1 MTQGIGV
8 ARDGAV
14 ATIVLDRPWRFNALA
29 RADWEALEA
38 RVGEV
43 EAAPGIGCVVVRG
56 AGGRAFS
63 TGLDMS
69 RFADE
74 RRNPESARAYSEATE
89 RAGRRLGALKMPTI
103 AMIEGYCM
111 GSGVDIAC
119 RCDLRVAASDALFRV
134 SPRTVGL
141 FLDTGF
147 VAAMLATIGRARTLE
162 LVLEGR
168 TYDAA
173 AAQAMGLVGRV
184 VPPEALESE
193 TRALA
198 ERLADSYAAISS
210 NRSTST
216 SP

>member
-1 MTQGIGV
+1 MTRNIGL
-8 ARDGAV
+8 APDGAV
-14 ATIVLDRPWRFNALA
+14 ATISLDRPSRFNALA
-29 RADWEALEA
+29 REDWEALEA
-38 RVGEV
+38 RVAET
-43 EAAPGIGCVVVRG
+43 EAMAAIGCVIVRG
-56 AGGRAFS
+56 VGGRAFS

-69 RFADE
+69 RFEEE
-74 RRNPESARAYSEATE
+74 RRDPASARGYSEATE
-89 RAGRRLGALKMPTI
+89 RAARRLGDLPMPTV

-119 RCDLRVAASDALFRV
+119 RCDLRIAAADALFRV
-134 SPRTVGL
+134 SPRTIGL

-147 VAAMLATIGRARTLE
+147 VAAMLKVIGRARTLE

-173 AAQAMGLVGRV
+173 SAAAMGLVGRV
-184 VPPEALESE
+184 VPAETLESE

-198 ERLADSYAAISS
+198 AKLAEAYAAISS

>member
-1 MTQGIGV
+1 M

-29 RADWEALEA
+29 REDWESLEA
-38 RVGEV
+38 CVGEV

-69 RFADE
+69 RFAEE
-74 RRNPESARAYSEATE
+74 RRDPASARAYSEATE
-89 RAGRRLGALKMPTI
+89 RAAGRLGALPMPTI
-103 AMIEGYCM
+103 AMIDGFCM

-119 RCDLRVAASDALFRV
+119 RCDLRIAAEDASFRV
-134 SPRTVGL
+134 SPRTIGL

-147 VAAMLATIGRARTLE
+147 VAAMLAVIGRARTLE

-173 AAQAMGLVGRV
+173 AAAAMGLIGRI
-184 VPPEALESE
+184 VPPGTLESE
-193 TRALA
+193 TLALA
-198 ERLADSYAAISS
+198 ERLAGAYAAISS

>member
-1 MTQGIGV
+1 MTENIGLTL
-8 ARDGAV
+8 DGAV
-14 ATIVLDRPWRFNALA
+14 ATISLDRPSRFNALA
-29 RADWEALEA
+29 REDWEALEA
-38 RVGEV
+38 RVAEI
-43 EAAPGIGCVVVRG
+43 EAVPGIGCVVVRG

-69 RFADE
+69 RFAEE
-74 RRNPESARAYSEATE
+74 RRDPASARAYSEATE
-89 RAGRRLGALKMPTI
+89 RAAGRLGALPMPTV
-103 AMIEGYCM
+103 ATIEGYCM

-119 RCDLRVAASDALFRV
+119 RCDLRIAAEDALFRV
-134 SPRTVGL
+134 SPRTIGL

-147 VAAMLATIGRARTLE
+147 VAAMLNVVGRARTLE

-168 TYDAA
+168 TYDAPA
-173 AAQAMGLVGRV
+173 AEAMGLVGRV
-184 VPPEALESE
+184 VPAAALESE

-198 ERLADSYAAISS
+198 ARLAETYAAISS

>member
-1 MTQGIGV
+1 MTRNIGL
-8 ARDGAV
+8 ALDGAV
-14 ATIVLDRPWRFNALA
+14 ATISLDRPSRFNALA
-29 RADWEALEA
+29 REDWEALEA
-38 RVGEV
+38 RVAEI
-43 EAAPGIGCVVVRG
+43 EATPAVGCVIVRG
-56 AGGRAFS
+56 VGGRAFS

-69 RFADE
+69 CFEEE
-74 RRNPESARAYSEATE
+74 RRDPASARGYSEATE
-89 RAGRRLGALKMPTI
+89 RAARRLGDLPMPTV

-119 RCDLRVAASDALFRV
+119 RCDLRIAAADALFRV
-134 SPRTVGL
+134 SPRTIGL

-147 VAAMLATIGRARTLE
+147 VAAMLKVIGRARTLE

-173 AAQAMGLVGRV
+173 SAAAMGLVGRV
-184 VPPEALESE
+184 VPAETLESE

-198 ERLADSYAAISS
+198 AKLAEAYAAISS

>member
-1 MTQGIGV
+1 MTQSIGLTL
-8 ARDGAV
+8 DGAV
-14 ATIVLDRPWRFNALA
+14 ATICLDRPSRFNALA
-29 RADWEALEA
+29 REDWEALEA
-38 RVGEV
+38 RVAEL
-43 EAAPGIGCVVVRG
+43 EAAPGIGCVIVRG

-74 RRNPESARAYSEATE
+74 RRDPASARAYSEATE
-89 RAGRRLGALKMPTI
+89 RATSRLGDLPMPTV
-103 AMIEGYCM
+103 ATIEGYCM

-119 RCDLRVAASDALFRV
+119 RCDLRIAAEDALFRV
-134 SPRTVGL
+134 SPRTIGL

-147 VAAMLATIGRARTLE
+147 VSAMIDVIGRAKTLE

-168 TYDAA
+168 TYDADA
-173 AAQAMGLVGRV
+173 AVRMGLVGRV
-184 VPPEALESE
+184 VPAAELKGE
-193 TRALA
+193 TGALA
-198 ERLADSYAAISS
+198 VRLAEAYAAINS

>member
-1 MTQGIGV
+1 MSGSIGL

-14 ATIVLDRPWRFNALA
+14 ATVLLDRPWRFNALA
-29 RADWEALEA
+29 REDWEALEA
-38 RVGEV
+38 RAAEI

-56 AGGRAFS
+56 GGGRAFS

-74 RRNPESARAYSEATE
+74 RRDPSSARAYSEATE
-89 RAGRRLGALKMPTI
+89 RACARLGALPMPTI

-119 RCDLRVAASDALFRV
+119 RCDLRIAAADALFRV

-141 FLDTGF
+141 FLDSGF
-147 VAAMLATIGRARTLE
+147 VAAMLAVIGRAKTLE

-168 TYDAA
+168 TYDAPSA
-173 AAQAMGLVGRV
+173 LAMGLVGRV
-184 VPPEALESE
+184 VTADALEAE

-198 ERLADSYAAISS
+198 GRLAEAYAAISS

>member
-1 MTQGIGV
+1 MTQNI
-8 ARDGAV
+8 ALTLDGAV
-14 ATIVLDRPWRFNALA
+14 ATISLDRPSRFNALA
-29 RADWEALEA
+29 REDWEALEA
-38 RVGEV
+38 CAAEV
-43 EAAPGIGCVVVRG
+43 EAAPGVCCVVVRG

-69 RFADE
+69 RFAEE
-74 RRNPESARAYSEATE
+74 RRDPASARAYSEATE
-89 RAGRRLGALKMPTI
+89 RAASRLGALPMPTV

-119 RCDLRVAASDALFRV
+119 RCDLRIATADALFRV
-134 SPRTVGL
+134 SPRTIGL

-147 VAAMLATIGRARTLE
+147 VAAMLNVVGRARTLE

-173 AAQAMGLVGRV
+173 SAEAMGLVGRV
-184 VPPEALESE
+184 VPAAEIEGE

-198 ERLADSYAAISS
+198 ARLAEAYAAISS

>member
-1 MTQGIGV
+1 MTGSIEI
-8 ARDGAV
+8 ALEGAV
-14 ATIVLDRPWRFNALA
+14 ATIAMDRPWRFNALA
-29 RADWEALEA
+29 REDWEALEA
-38 RVGEV
+38 RLAQI
-43 EAAPGIGCVVVRG
+43 EATPGIGCVIVRG
-56 AGGRAFS
+56 TGGRAFS

-69 RFADE
+69 RFAEE
-74 RRNPESARAYSEATE
+74 RRDPDSARSYSEATE
-89 RAGRRLGALKMPTI
+89 RACGGLGALPMPTI

-119 RCDLRVAASDALFRV
+119 RCDLRIAAADARFRV
-134 SPRTVGL
+134 SPRTIGL

-147 VAAMLATIGRARTLE
+147 VAAMLAVIGRAKTLE

-168 TYDAA
+168 TYDAGEA
-173 AAQAMGLVGRV
+173 AAMGLVGRV
-184 VPPEALESE
+184 VPVDALERE

-198 ERLADSYAAISS
+198 ERLAAAYAAISS

>member
-1 MTQGIGV
+1 MTQSIGLTL
-8 ARDGAV
+8 DGAV
-14 ATIVLDRPWRFNALA
+14 ATISLDRPSRFNALA
-29 RADWEALEA
+29 REDWEALEA
-38 RVGEV
+38 RVAEL
-43 EAAPGIGCVVVRG
+43 EAAPEIGCVIVRG

-69 RFADE
+69 RFAEE
-74 RRNPESARAYSEATE
+74 RRDPASARAYSEATE
-89 RAGRRLGALKMPTI
+89 RATSRLGDLPMPTV

-119 RCDLRVAASDALFRV
+119 RCDLRIAAEDALFRV
-134 SPRTVGL
+134 SPRTIGL

-147 VAAMLATIGRARTLE
+147 VAAMLKVIGRAGTLE

-168 TYDAA
+168 TYDAP

-184 VPPEALESE
+184 VPTAELEGE
-193 TRALA
+193 TRAVAIRLA
-198 ERLADSYAAISS
+198 EAYAAISS

>member
-1 MTQGIGV
+1 MTRSIET

-14 ATIVLDRPWRFNALA
+14 ATVILDRPWRFNALA
-29 RADWEALEA
+29 REDWEALEA
-38 RVGEV
+38 RVGEI
-43 EAAPGIGCVVVRG
+43 EAMPGIGCVVVRG
-56 AGGRAFS
+56 AGGSAFS

-69 RFADE
+69 RFAEE
-74 RRNPESARAYSEATE
+74 RQDPESARSYSEATE
-89 RAGRRLGALKMPTI
+89 RACARLGALAMPTI

-119 RCDLRVAASDALFRV
+119 RCDLRIAASDARFRV
-134 SPRTVGL
+134 SPRTIGL

-147 VAAMLATIGRARTLE
+147 VAAMLAVIGRASTLE

-168 TYDAA
+168 TYDAGEA
-173 AAQAMGLVGRV
+173 AAMGLVGRV
-184 VPPEALESE
+184 VPADTLESE

-198 ERLADSYAAISS
+198 ERLAECYAAINS

>member
-1 MTQGIGV
+1 MTRNV
-8 ARDGAV
+8 ALTLDGAV
-14 ATIVLDRPWRFNALA
+14 ATISLDRPERFNALA
-29 RADWEALEA
+29 REDWEALEA
-38 RVGEV
+38 RVAEL
-43 EAAPGIGCVVVRG
+43 EAARGIGCVVVRG

-69 RFADE
+69 RFAEE
-74 RRNPESARAYSEATE
+74 RRDPASARSYSEATE
-89 RAGRRLGALKMPTI
+89 RATSRLGALPMPTV

-119 RCDLRVAASDALFRV
+119 RCDLRIAAEDAMFRV
-134 SPRTVGL
+134 SPRTIGL

-147 VAAMLATIGRARTLE
+147 VSAMLNVMGRARTLE

-168 TYDAA
+168 TYDASA
-173 AAQAMGLVGRV
+173 AVTMGLVGRA
-184 VPPEALESE
+184 VPAAELEGE

-198 ERLADSYAAISS
+198 TRLAEAYAAISS

>member
-1 MTQGIGV
+1 MTQSIGLTL
-8 ARDGAV
+8 DGAV
-14 ATIVLDRPWRFNALA
+14 ATICLDRPSRFNALA
-29 RADWEALEA
+29 REDWEALEA
-38 RVGEV
+38 RVAEL
-43 EAAPGIGCVVVRG
+43 EAAPGIGCVIVRG

-69 RFADE
+69 RFAEE
-74 RRNPESARAYSEATE
+74 RRDPASARAYSEATE
-89 RAGRRLGALKMPTI
+89 RATSRLGGLPMPTV
-103 AMIEGYCM
+103 ATIEGYCM

-119 RCDLRVAASDALFRV
+119 SCDLRVAADDALFRV
-134 SPRTVGL
+134 SPRTIGL

-147 VAAMLATIGRARTLE
+147 VSAMIDVIGRAKTLE

-168 TYDAA
+168 TYDADA
-173 AAQAMGLVGRV
+173 AVRMGLVGRV
-184 VPPEALESE
+184 VPAAEFEGE

-198 ERLADSYAAISS
+198 VRLAEAYAAINS

>member
-1 MTQGIGV
+1 MTRNIGL
-8 ARDGAV
+8 ALDGAV
-14 ATIVLDRPWRFNALA
+14 ATISLDRPSRFNALA
-29 RADWEALEA
+29 REDWEALEA
-38 RVGEV
+38 RVAEI
-43 EAAPGIGCVVVRG
+43 EATPAVGCVIVRG
-56 AGGRAFS
+56 VGGRAFS

-69 RFADE
+69 RFEEE
-74 RRNPESARAYSEATE
+74 RRDPASARGYSEATE
-89 RAGRRLGALKMPTI
+89 RAARRLGDLPMPTV

-119 RCDLRVAASDALFRV
+119 RCDLRIAAADALFRV
-134 SPRTVGL
+134 SPRTIGL

-147 VAAMLATIGRARTLE
+147 VAAMLKVIGRARTLE

-173 AAQAMGLVGRV
+173 SAAAMGLVGRV
-184 VPPEALESE
+184 VPAETLESE

-198 ERLADSYAAISS
+198 AKLAEAYAAISS

>member
-1 MTQGIGV
+1 MTGNIGLSL
-8 ARDGAV
+8 DGAV
-14 ATIVLDRPWRFNALA
+14 ATVSLDRPSRFNALA
-29 RADWEALEA
+29 REDWEALEA
-38 RVGEV
+38 RVAEI
-43 EAAPGIGCVVVRG
+43 EAAPGIGCVIVRG

-69 RFADE
+69 RFAEE
-74 RRNPESARAYSEATE
+74 RRDPASARAYSEATE
-89 RAGRRLGALKMPTI
+89 RAAGRLGELPMPTV

-119 RCDLRVAASDALFRV
+119 RCDLRIAAEDALFRV
-134 SPRTVGL
+134 SPRTIGL

-147 VAAMLATIGRARTLE
+147 VAAMLRVIGRARTLE

-173 AAQAMGLVGRV
+173 AAQAMGLVARA
-184 VPPEALESE
+184 VPAAALESE

-198 ERLADSYAAISS
+198 AGLAEVYAAISS

>member
-1 MTQGIGV
+1 MTRNIDLV
-8 ARDGAV
+8 LDGAV
-14 ATIVLDRPWRFNALA
+14 ATVQLDRPRRFNALA
-29 RADWEALEA
+29 RADWEVLEA
-38 RVGEV
+38 RIAEI
-43 EAAPGIGCVVVRG
+43 EAVPGIGCVIVRG

-74 RRNPESARAYSEATE
+74 RRDPRSARAYSEATE
-89 RAGRRLGALKMPTI
+89 RACARLGALPMPTI
-103 AMIEGYCM
+103 AMIEGFCM

-119 RCDLRVAASDALFRV
+119 RCDLRIAASDARFRV
-134 SPRTVGL
+134 SPRSIGL

-147 VAAMLATIGRARTLE
+147 VAAMLAVIGRARTLE

-168 TYDAA
+168 TYDAGA
-173 AAQAMGLVGRV
+173 ALAMGLVGRV
-184 VPPEALESE
+184 VAADALEDE
-193 TRALA
+193 TRALGQ
-198 ERLADSYAAISS
+198 RLAETYAAISS

>member
-1 MTQGIGV
+1 MTENIGLTL
-8 ARDGAV
+8 DGAV
-14 ATIVLDRPWRFNALA
+14 ATISLDRPSRFNALA
-29 RADWEALEA
+29 REDWEALEA
-38 RVGEV
+38 RVAEL

-69 RFADE
+69 RFAEE
-74 RRNPESARAYSEATE
+74 RRDPASARAYSEATE
-89 RAGRRLGALKMPTI
+89 RAAGRLGALPMPTV

-119 RCDLRVAASDALFRV
+119 RCDLRVAADDALFRV
-134 SPRTVGL
+134 SPRTIGL

-147 VAAMLATIGRARTLE
+147 VAAMLKVIGRARTLE

-168 TYDAA
+168 TYDSDAA
-173 AAQAMGLVGRV
+173 VAMGLVGRV
-184 VPPEALESE
+184 VPAAALEGE

-198 ERLADSYAAISS
+198 ARLAEAYAAISS

>member
-1 MTQGIGV
+1 MTRNVQL
-8 ARDGAV
+8 ALDGAV
-14 ATIVLDRPWRFNALA
+14 ATVVLDRPWRFNALA
-29 RADWEALEA
+29 REDWESLEA
-38 RVGEV
+38 RVV
-43 EAAPGIGCVVVRG
+43 EIESAPEIGCVVVRG

-69 RFADE
+69 RFAEE
-74 RRNPESARAYSEATE
+74 RRDPDSARAYSEATE
-89 RAGRRLGALKMPTI
+89 RACARLGALPMPSI

-119 RCDLRVAASDALFRV
+119 RCDLRIAAADARFRV

-147 VAAMLATIGRARTLE
+147 VAAMLAVIGRASTLE

-173 AAQAMGLVGRV
+173 AARAMGLVGRV
-184 VPPEALESE
+184 VPAAALESE

-198 ERLADSYAAISS
+198 RRLAETYAAISS

>member
-1 MTQGIGV
+1 MTRNV
-8 ARDGAV
+8 SLTLEGAV
-14 ATIVLDRPWRFNALA
+14 ATIALNRPSRFNALA
-29 RADWEALEA
+29 REDWEALEA
-38 RVGEV
+38 RVAAV
-43 EAAPGIGCVVVRG
+43 EAAPGIGCVIVRG

-69 RFADE
+69 RFAEE
-74 RRNPESARAYSEATE
+74 RRDPASARAYSEATE
-89 RAGRRLGALKMPTI
+89 RAASRLGALPMPTV

-119 RCDLRVAASDALFRV
+119 RCDLRVAADDALFRV
-134 SPRTVGL
+134 SPRTIGL

-147 VAAMLATIGRARTLE
+147 VAAMLRVIGRAHTLE

-168 TYDAA
+168 TYDASA
-173 AAQAMGLVGRV
+173 AEAMGLVGRV
-184 VPPEALESE
+184 VPAAELEGE
-193 TRALA
+193 TRAVAARLA
-198 ERLADSYAAISS
+198 EAYAAISS